1 MAITH
6 SSSTVEIA
14 ALRHAVRG
22 SVLAPGDEGWDEART
37 PWNVAFEQHPAL
49 IVEPA
54 NSADVQ
60 ATIRFALANGL
71 RVAPQGTGHGVAT
84 LGDVSDA
91 VLVRM
96 HNLRHV
102 EIDAEAQQ
110 ARVGAGAIW
119 EDVVNPAAE
128 HGLVVMHGSSPDVGV
143 AGYTLGGG
151 MGWLARKH
159 GFAANSLTAI
169 ELVTADGEFHR
180 VDHTHERDL
189 FFALRGGGGNFG
201 IVTAFEFQ
209 LFPIEEVYAGWLI
222 FPWERSEEVLTAW
235 RDWTE
240 TTPDEVTSV
249 GRILQLPPIE
259 LIPEPLRGRNIVIV
273 EVAYLGDEESG
284 RELLAPLVALE
295 PEMSTVGMMPAAG
308 LVRLHNDPEG
318 RTPAIGDGAVIEAL
332 PDEAIKAFV
341 GVAGPGSGS
350 PFISV
355 ELRQAGGALGRP
367 APGAGAAS
375 HLEGDFVMFSV
386 GLPFSP
392 ELAEAQE
399 AHLDVVADA
408 MAPWKAE
415 QTYFNF
421 AERSVDSE
429 TLLRRHDARPAARD
443 PRALRPLRA
452 VPRQPAHPARR
463 RGLVDRK
470 QYAAGANAPAA

>member
-84 LGDVSDA
+84 LGDLSDA

-273 EVAYLGDEESG
+273 EVAYLGNEESG

-295 PEMSTVGMMPAAG
+295 PEMSTVGDDARRRPRPAAQRPRGPHAGHRRRRRDRGAARRGDQG
-308 LVRLHNDPEG
+308 LR
-318 RTPAIGDGAVIEAL
+318 RASQAPAPAR
-332 PDEAIKAFV
+332 P
-341 GVAGPGSGS
+341 SS
-350 PFISV
+350 PSSSARRA
-355 ELRQAGGALGRP
+355 ERSAARRP
-367 APGAGAAS
+367 AP
-375 HLEGDFVMFSV
+375 
-386 GLPFSP
+386 
-392 ELAEAQE
+392 
-399 AHLDVVADA
+399 
-408 MAPWKAE
+408 APPPTSKA
-415 QTYFNF
+415 T
-421 AERSVDSE
+421 S
-429 TLLRRHDARPAARD
+429 
-443 PRALRPLRA
+443 
-452 VPRQPAHPARR
+452 
-463 RGLVDRK
+463 
-470 QYAAGANAPAA
+470 

>member
-1 MAITH
+1 MAAWAGWRA
-6 SSSTVEIA
+6 STA
-14 ALRHAVRG
+14 SR
-22 SVLAPGDEGWDEART
+22 RT
-37 PWNVAFEQHPAL
+37 P
-49 IVEPA
+49 
-54 NSADVQ
+54 
-60 ATIRFALANGL
+60 
-71 RVAPQGTGHGVAT
+71 
-84 LGDVSDA
+84 
-91 VLVRM
+91 
-96 HNLRHV
+96 
-102 EIDAEAQQ
+102 
-110 ARVGAGAIW
+110 
-119 EDVVNPAAE
+119 
-128 HGLVVMHGSSPDVGV
+128 
-143 AGYTLGGG
+143 
-151 MGWLARKH
+151 
-159 GFAANSLTAI
+159 LTAI

-341 GVAGPGSGS
+341 DVAGPGSGS

-429 TLLRRHDARPAARD
+429 TFYAGTTHDRLREIRERFD
-443 PRALRPLRA
+443 PYELFHANQRI
-452 VPRQPAHPARR
+452 QPA
-463 RGLVDRK
+463 
-470 QYAAGANAPAA
+470 GADW

>member
-1 MAITH
+1 M
-6 SSSTVEIA
+6 
-14 ALRHAVRG
+14 
-22 SVLAPGDEGWDEART
+22 
-37 PWNVAFEQHPAL
+37 
-49 IVEPA
+49 
-54 NSADVQ
+54 
-60 ATIRFALANGL
+60 
-71 RVAPQGTGHGVAT
+71 
-84 LGDVSDA
+84 SDA

-96 HNLRHV
+96 HDLRHV

-295 PEMSTVGMMPAAG
+295 PEMSTVAMMPAAG

-318 RTPAIGDGAVIEAL
+318 RTPAHRRRRRDRERC
-332 PDEAIKAFV
+332 PTRRSRPSSS
-341 GVAGPGSGS
+341 VAGPGSGS

-429 TLLRRHDARPAARD
+429 TLLRRHDARPPARD

-470 QYAAGANAPAA
+470 QYAAGAIAPAA

>member
-1 MAITH
+1 MATTH
-6 SSSTVEIA
+6 STSNVAVA
-14 ALRHAVRG
+14 ALRRAVRG
-22 SVLAPGDEGWDEART
+22 SVIAPGDEGWDEART

-49 IVEPA
+49 IVVPTC
-54 NSADVQ
+54 SADVQ
-60 ATIRFALANGL
+60 ATVRFATANRL
-71 RVAPQGTGHGVAT
+71 RVAPQGTGHGVAS
-84 LGDVSDA
+84 LGDLSDA

-96 HNLRHV
+96 HTLGDV
-102 EIDAEAQQ
+102 QIDVDARQ

-159 GFAANSLTAI
+159 GFAANSVTAI

-209 LFPIEEVYAGWLI
+209 LFPIEHVYAGWLI
-222 FPWERSEEVLTAW
+222 FPWERSEEVLAAW

-249 GRILQLPPIE
+249 GRILQLPAIE

-284 RELLAPLVALE
+284 RKLLEPLFALE
-295 PEMSTVGMMPAAG
+295 PEMSTMATMPAAG

-318 RTPAIGDGAVIEAL
+318 HTPAIGDGAVIDTL

-341 GVAGPGSGS
+341 EVAGPGSGS

-392 ELAEAQE
+392 ELVEAHE
-399 AHLDVVADA
+399 EHLDVVAEA

-415 QTYFNF
+415 QHYFNF
-421 AERSVDSE
+421 AERSIDSE
-429 TLLRRHDARPAARD
+429 AFYAGTTHDRLREIRERFD
-443 PRALRPLRA
+443 PSELFRANQRI
-452 VPRQPAHPARR
+452 QPA
-463 RGLVDRK
+463 
-470 QYAAGANAPAA
+470 GADW

>member
-14 ALRHAVRG
+14 ALRHTVRG

-169 ELVTADGEFHR
+169 ELVTADGQFHR

-273 EVAYLGDEESG
+273 EVAYLGNEESG

-341 GVAGPGSGS
+341 DVAGPGSGS

-429 TLLRRHDARPAARD
+429 TFYAGTTHDRLREIRERFD
-443 PRALRPLRA
+443 PYELFHANQRI
-452 VPRQPAHPARR
+452 QPA
-463 RGLVDRK
+463 
-470 QYAAGANAPAA
+470 GADW